1 MNRKSRFRIQAL
13 KVAHLVMLAGGIIAM
28 VIASAFFGLTIKQ
41 DEMIRNYIEIAAGNY
56 FDSIV
61 ITRRWNAEYGGVY
74 VFKKEGMMSNPYLKD
89 PDITAQD
96 GRTYTMKNPAL
107 MTREISEMA
116 RKNGGY
122 QYHITSLKLLN
133 PANVPDPWEKESL
146 ARFEAGEFDASLITN
161 IEGKKVFRLMRPLL
175 F

>member
-1 MNRKSRFRIQAL
+1 
-13 KVAHLVMLAGGIIAM
+13 
-28 VIASAFFGLTIKQ
+28 
-41 DEMIRNYIEIAAGNY
+41 
-56 FDSIV
+56 
-61 ITRRWNAEYGGVY
+61 
-74 VFKKEGMMSNPYLKD
+74 
-89 PDITAQD
+89 
-96 GRTYTMKNPAL
+96 
-107 MTREISEMA
+107 EISEMA